1 MVAWADVEN
10 LRHVDDGGGGGGG
23 GLDD

>member
-23 GLDD
+23 LDD